1 MTCVLC
7 FGKPRSSPAG
17 CLLVPLLRRVV
28 VRPPPCAALSLLETR
43 EEDEDA
49 LVHPTEPRLR
59 GDVAATFE
67 ELGQGEVGEDLPRPR
82 EHSPGGEER
91 VLLGGEHRNRPT
103 EAPEFLLGGR
113 TGEVGVQPEVPEGGP
128 ELPDGGAEGGI
139 LGLREQR
146 HRRALETL
154 LGGTEAVEERRG
166 ADLDDHP
173 QKGACGYACGGDE
186 RRPRDALW
194 GQAHGPDCYGRPVRE
209 PHERRTLQAEAVE
222 DVLHPEGV
230 AVPLRRGPLLRAPA
244 RLADDVWRVEAV
256 ALGQRQKPLKAG
268 GIQGVGSRQEDDGRG
283 VLGSYR
289 QDVGVAEACADCQ
302 ALVAWAQPG
311 QRLVVERSDLGL
323 ALWRFVDGFGRRRLP
338 RENRHLVSLA
348 DPRNRVHPGLA
359 LRFFTKY

>member
-1 MTCVLC
+1 MRSFTRPSTAFEGTWRQPSRNSARARL
-7 FGKPRSSPAG
+7 GKIS
-17 CLLVPLLRRVV
+17 L
-28 VRPPPCAALSLLETR
+28 AL
-43 EEDEDA
+43 
-49 LVHPTEPRLR
+49 
-59 GDVAATFE
+59 
-67 ELGQGEVGEDLPRPR
+67 
-82 EHSPGGEER
+82 
-91 VLLGGEHRNRPT
+91 
-103 EAPEFLLGGR
+103 GR
-113 TGEVGVQPEVPEGGP
+113 TARAGNSASCSEANTATGPPKPLSSSSVAVRPEVPEGGP
-128 ELPDGGAEGGI
+128 ELPDGGAEGGV

-146 HRRALETL
+146 HCRAPETL

-323 ALWRFVDGFGRRRLP
+323 ALWRFVDGF
-338 RENRHLVSLA
+338 
-348 DPRNRVHPGLA
+348 
-359 LRFFTKY
+359 